1 MATIFKTRGKVV
13 TATRMSVEEV
23 VAAIRE
29 RKYEKEVLAFREVF
43 PLVKGKRDEEV
54 LTPKTESWEKDLPLV
69 CFACDYQKRGG
80 ELQQVAYNGLVMLE
94 VSNLQD
100 EDMAIGLRFYAGQL
114 PQTML
119 SFVGADGG
127 SVVIVCKSALL
138 GRQDCSRF
146 FAEQSG
152 KAERQVSSDKEQV
165 SSDKEQVLSDK
176 EQVSSEM
183 GQASSSS
190 LKNFHYNAYAA
201 AQKFYTAQLGVTV
214 DVVEPRLDRACFMS
228 VDAGLF
234 YNPNA
239 LPFYVSD
246 EEQLP
251 LVSPFKRPASEEGL
265 LPGRDRYQTQMLV
278 VQHCMTKAFEEAMA
292 IEDEQMWRTAVLTR
306 MAHYCMES
314 GIPKEIAQEVTY
326 YHPDLNRDH
335 VLTERIFDNVYTP
348 KALKRALTK
357 NPETAA
363 LRHIPEST
371 LLMMKTQVFMEQNYE
386 FRKNVLTGV
395 PQYRLIAE
403 PYFGF
408 RDVTEED
415 RNTMTTKALRA
426 GLKTWDRD
434 IKRYIESNDIPLYD
448 PINDYLMQLPEW
460 DGKDRLAD
468 FACRV
473 PTDDELW
480 HRHFPLWMRSM
491 VAHWMG
497 KDIYHANALVP
508 LLIGHQG
515 CGKTT
520 FCGIILP
527 PELHA
532 YYNDRVNFRNE
543 YDLQN
548 QLSSNALINVDEFD
562 SVGKTR
568 QALLKYL
575 LSKPNVKLRIPYGKA
590 DTRRRRYASFIAT
603 TNSLQPL
610 VDPTGSRRFLCV
622 LATGRIDT
630 VTPVD
635 YKQLYAQLLAEIRN
649 GVRYWLTDEETAKLI
664 RHNEQYRQ
672 IDSIEEMVQAL
683 YRRPKLDE
691 ACEEVS
697 VGEIADRIHRRFGI
711 NVSQSMYVRIGIFLA
726 QMGCEHRHTHSGAR
740 WKVAEILT
748 EN

>member
-1 MATIFKTRGKVV
+1 M
-13 TATRMSVEEV
+13 EEV

-69 CFACDYQKRGG
+69 CFAYDYQKRGG

-114 PQTML
+114 PQTLL

-127 SVVIVCKSALL
+127 SVVIVCKGELL
-138 GRQDCSRF
+138 GRKS
-146 FAEQSG
+146 SG
-152 KAERQVSSDKEQV
+152 SSLATGESVQGGGSSLTAGESVQGGVSSLTTGEKVEGG
-165 SSDKEQVLSDK
+165 K
-176 EQVSSEM
+176 
-183 GQASSSS
+183 
-190 LKNFHYNAYAA
+190 LKAFHYNAYAA

-239 LPFYVSD
+239 LSFYVSD
-246 EEQLP
+246 EEQLS
-251 LVSPFKRPASEEGL
+251 LVSPYKRPASEEGL

-278 VQHCMTKAFEEAMA
+278 VQHCMTKAFEEAMT
-292 IEDEQMWRTAVLTR
+292 IEDEEMWRTAVLTR

-326 YHPDLNRDH
+326 YHPDLNCDH

-348 KALKRALTK
+348 KALKTALTK

-460 DGKDRLAD
+460 DGKDCLAD
-468 FACRV
+468 FASRV

-562 SVGKTR
+562 SVGKAR

-649 GVRYWLTDEETAKLI
+649 GVRYWLTDEETAELI
-664 RHNEQYRQ
+664 RHNDQYRQ
-672 IDSIEEMVQAL
+672 VDSIEEMVQAL

-697 VGEIADRIHRRFGI
+697 VAEIADRIHRRFGI

-740 WKVAEILT
+740 WKVAEALT